1 MGRCGATEL
10 RGVTAGTTSPAAN
23 RLAVRVT
30 PATLMS
36 APARGPARATILA
49 PTPMTVPV
57 SALSPIPGPRTVPVP
72 ALVTALALVSVRV
85 MIPASVRARGCHGE
99 FRGMYRA
106 TRDRDER
113 SPGRFGGLPKGHLAC
128 VRYSYR

>member
-49 PTPMTVPV
+49 P
-57 SALSPIPGPRTVPVP
+57 
-72 ALVTALALVSVRV
+72 VRV
-85 MIPASVRARGCHGE
+85 MIPASVLARGCHGE

-128 VRYSYR
+128 LRYSYR